1 MNALIAYAPWIAL
14 MGAVL
19 LATLIVEWRQ
29 SC

>member
-1 MNALIAYAPWIAL
+1 MNALLAYAPWIAL

-19 LATLIVEWRQ
+19 LFTAWMEWRQ